1 MGPNDEAVE
10 EPESVSA
17 GPVGSPPTSDSHGVA
32 CRRGRACGFF
42 SSGVSALGYP
52 SGRAGP
58 PDSSAYGG
66 SYLSTSLAT
75 GIAEARGVYAI

>member
-1 MGPNDEAVE
+1 MVWHADGVGP
-10 EPESVSA
+10 A
-17 GPVGSPPTSDSHGVA
+17 G
-32 CRRGRACGFF
+32 
-42 SSGVSALGYP
+42 SSQVGVSALGYP